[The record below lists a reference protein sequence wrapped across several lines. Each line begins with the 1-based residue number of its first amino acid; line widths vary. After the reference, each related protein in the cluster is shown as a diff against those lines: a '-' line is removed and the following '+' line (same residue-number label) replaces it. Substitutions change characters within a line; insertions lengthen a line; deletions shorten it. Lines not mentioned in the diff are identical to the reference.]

1 VFLDGAAVIDDW
13 SDHQAR
19 VRSRRIALVGGK
31 TYDLRIEYY
40 NSWGEANMEFGWGT
54 LPPPIAPQDRPA
66 VAGADAVIACVG
78 SSDAEGDDRP
88 YSLSEDQ
95 QQLIEAAAAL
105 NPRTIVVLTSGGNV
119 AMKDW
124 IDHVPALV
132 DAWYPGQAGGQ
143 AIAEVLFG
151 DVNPSGRL
159 PDSFEK
165 DWPDAPG
172 YANYPGKEGKV
183 VYAEGIYVGYRW
195 FDKKQ
200 IEPRFCFG
208 QGLSYTTFSI
218 DNLNIQ
224 PTGQGDSRTFDVSA
238 DVTNTGHRAGAEV
251 VQLYVRP
258 AAGGPDRPLQELKGF
273 TRVQLNPGQTARVTM
288 RLDSRSFAYWDIAS
302 HSWKVIPGQY
312 EIALGRS
319 SRDICQTAK
328 LNW

>member
-1 VFLDGAAVIDDW
+1 
-13 SDHQAR
+13 
-19 VRSRRIALVGGK
+19 
-31 TYDLRIEYY
+31 
-40 NSWGEANMEFGWGT
+40 
-54 LPPPIAPQDRPA
+54 
-66 VAGADAVIACVG
+66 
-78 SSDAEGDDRP
+78 
-88 YSLSEDQ
+88 
-95 QQLIEAAAAL
+95 
-105 NPRTIVVLTSGGNV
+105 
-119 AMKDW
+119 
-124 IDHVPALV
+124 
-132 DAWYPGQAGGQ
+132 
-143 AIAEVLFG
+143 
-151 DVNPSGRL
+151 
-159 PDSFEK
+159 
-165 DWPDAPG
+165 
-172 YANYPGKEGKV
+172 
-183 VYAEGIYVGYRW
+183 
-195 FDKKQ
+195 
-200 IEPRFCFG
+200 
-208 QGLSYTTFSI
+208 LSYTTFSI